1 MKLFRSL
8 LLSLG
13 LGSAAARMEKPLP
26 MTLHSAYTPFGPLPE
41 QAVNVTAVPTLA
53 KRAKAQ
59 GVNTIFVSGSMSEF
73 DTMTVAER
81 KSLIQAWLSAA
92 QEHHMYT
99 IVNVGTT
106 VKADAKELAK
116 FADKNGADAIATV
129 PPYYT
134 RCGDIP
140 TLVDWLADVAS
151 AAPDLPLWYYHIPGQ
166 WVSQSCRRFL
176 FELGFKSLV
185 AF

>member
-1 MKLFRSL
+1 
-8 LLSLG
+8 
-13 LGSAAARMEKPLP
+13 

-81 KSLIQAWLSAA
+81 KSLIEAWLSAA

-134 RCGDIP
+134 RCDDIP

-151 AAPDLPLWYYHIPGQ
+151 AAPDLPLWYYHIPG
-166 WVSQSCRRFL
+166 WWLAHDASMHL
-176 FELGFKSLV
+176 NWP
-185 AF
+185 